1 MGVPL
6 QLDRNNLPILRL
18 RYIGEYTDAE
28 LFVFLKDLTSV
39 FEVPGKKVG
48 IIDLTEA
55 KPGSARQ
62 RKLQA
67 EWIQTHEQALQEG
80 FAAAAVVTDSAVI
93 RGTVTAVFW
102 IRPLPFPTHV
112 AATVEAAERW
122 LAPYVVSVRRD

>member
-1 MGVPL
+1 LVPL
-6 QLDRNNLPILRL
+6 HVDRNDLPILRL
-18 RYIGEYTDAE
+18 RYIGEYTDDE
-28 LFVFLKDLTSV
+28 LIEFLRELTSI
-39 FEVPGKKVG
+39 FRVPGKKVG
-48 IIDLTEA
+48 IIDLSLA

-67 EWIQTHEQALQEG
+67 EWIQTHETALAEG

-112 AATVEAAERW
+112 AATIDAAEHW
-122 LAPYVVSVRRD
+122 LRPYIDSNREG